1 MKKTISVEGMT
12 CKHCV
17 MHVKNAL
24 LDIAGVTNAEVDL
37 SNKSAVVEGANFS
50 DEALRLA
57 IEDAG
62 YSVTAI
68 V

>member
-24 LDIAGVTNAEVDL
+24 LDIAGITSAEVDL
-37 SNKSAVVEGANFS
+37 VNKSAVVEGSNFT
-50 DEALRLA
+50 DDAIRLA